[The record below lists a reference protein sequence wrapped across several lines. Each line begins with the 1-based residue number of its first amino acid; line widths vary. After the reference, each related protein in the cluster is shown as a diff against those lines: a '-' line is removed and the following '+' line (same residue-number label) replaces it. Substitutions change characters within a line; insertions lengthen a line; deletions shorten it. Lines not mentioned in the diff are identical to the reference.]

1 VLRADRGNDD
11 NSNEHN
17 YDKSK
22 AIDVNVDIKSVSTGD
37 SKVVAK
43 VKRKGKYA
51 SSTENRRLVWNNIVW
66 PLILELNKP
75 WFTIQE
81 YHTKRD
87 VYCSGN
93 NELRGRVAGGF
104 VSLVVKGLLLKDK
117 DRDVYSIHWKLVPY
131 MRKRLWLDYGEAI
144 RLVST
149 K

>member
-93 NELRGRVAGGF
+93 NELRGRSCWGF
-104 VSLVVKGLLLKDK
+104 CITGS
-117 DRDVYSIHWKLVPY
+117 
-131 MRKRLWLDYGEAI
+131 
-144 RLVST
+144 
-149 K
+149 